1 MIRNKHR
8 KNKFFK
14 TYVSISAKPKVSFW
28 FSEMLNR
35 AIYEVIT
42 VIEEKE
48 RFFLHLSHFQL
59 FLFVILFNVDKY
71 SNNKDIDGYQPI
83 LI

>member
-14 TYVSISAKPKVSFW
+14 TYVSIPAKPKVSSW

-35 AIYEVIT
+35 AKDPNIQLKPKTEPRTLTFNLNQKLRIY
-42 VIEEKE
+42 
-48 RFFLHLSHFQL
+48 
-59 FLFVILFNVDKY
+59 
-71 SNNKDIDGYQPI
+71 
-83 LI
+83 

>member
-14 TYVSISAKPKVSFW
+14 TYVSIPAKPKVSSW

-35 AIYEVIT
+35 AKDPNIQLKPKIQNLLKTPLLSQILRHSFHIYWKVYIYIYT
-42 VIEEKE
+42 PIIYTE
-48 RFFLHLSHFQL
+48 R
-59 FLFVILFNVDKY
+59 
-71 SNNKDIDGYQPI
+71 
-83 LI
+83 